1 MISTKERLSPEEE
14 FNKLVAALHK
24 KVCKPG
30 IADKD
35 IKTRSVFESI
45 FLEKTQE
52 GEEYAQGNND
62 STRTLA
68 GCA

>member
-14 FNKLVAALHK
+14 FNKLVAALHE
-24 KVCKPG
+24 KVRKPG

-35 IKTRSVFESI
+35 IKTRWVFESI
-45 FLEKTQE
+45 FLEKKQE
-52 GEEYAQGNND
+52 GEEYAQGDND
-62 STRTLA
+62 SIRALA